1 MNIPLL
7 LLVLV
12 ITAALWF
19 LYHKIFDV
27 YYFDSVAGIAK
38 ELMVCFVL
46 SFIVLAILKKLGK
59 VILILFVIGV
69 VVAVILALLGVFK
82 TKNNS
87 QDTDATPDS
96 EQAYSNSDVNN

>member
-46 SFIVLAILKKLGK
+46 SFIVLAILYQS
-59 VILILFVIGV
+59 I
-69 VVAVILALLGVFK
+69 
-82 TKNNS
+82 KNPS
-87 QDTDATPDS
+87 FSSTFFS
-96 EQAYSNSDVNN
+96 